1 MGTEFFKRC
10 GNPVSFDLEGQRFVI
25 TGAGRGIGKAIGERF
40 AELGARVS
48 GWDLNLAEIA
58 SDPAFEHSVQ
68 VDVTD
73 EGSVTKGIEA
83 SLGSLGGL
91 EGLIASA
98 GINGPTK
105 PTWEYSLSD
114 WQQVLDVD
122 LTGVFLSVKSV
133 LPHLRTTGYGR
144 LVIIASVAAKDGNP
158 GAVAYGAAKAGVVGF
173 AKGLARELQ
182 PSQITVNCITPAI
195 TETDLL
201 KGMSEDYIKEK
212 KALIPMGRFCS
223 VQEIADM
230 TAWVAS
236 PRCSF
241 TTGQLFDVTGGR
253 AKH

>member
-1 MGTEFFKRC
+1 M
-10 GNPVSFDLEGQRFVI
+10 SFDLDGQRFVI
-25 TGAGRGIGKAIGERF
+25 TGAGKGIGKEIGKRF

-48 GWDLNLAEIA
+48 AWDLNLAGIV
-58 SDPAFEHSVQ
+58 SDCAFEHCVQ

-73 EGSVTKGIEA
+73 EASVANGVYASIEA
-83 SLGSLGGL
+83 LGGL

-105 PTWEYSLSD
+105 PTWDYSLSD
-114 WQQVLDVD
+114 WQKVLDVD
-122 LTGVFLSVKSV
+122 LTGVFLSVRSV
-133 LPHLRTTGYGR
+133 LPQLRSTGYGR
-144 LVIIASVAAKDGNP
+144 IIVIASVAAKDGNP

-182 PSQITVNCITPAI
+182 PSEITVNCITPAI

-201 KGMSEDYIKEK
+201 TGMSPEYINEK
-212 KALIPMGRFCS
+212 KNLIPMGRFCS

>member
-1 MGTEFFKRC
+1 
-10 GNPVSFDLEGQRFVI
+10 VSFELEGQRFIV
-25 TGAGRGIGKAIGERF
+25 TGAGRGIGKAIGKRF
-40 AELGARVS
+40 VELGARIS
-48 GWDLNLAEIA
+48 AWDVNLSDIE
-58 SDPAFEHSVQ
+58 SDPTFEHRIQ

-73 EGSVTKGIEA
+73 EVSVAYGFQA
-83 SLGSLGGL
+83 SLEVLGGL

-98 GINGPTK
+98 GVNGPTK
-105 PTWEYSLSD
+105 PTWEYSLAE
-114 WQQVLDVD
+114 WQQVLDID
-122 LTGVFLSVKSV
+122 LTGVFLSVRSV
-133 LPHLRTTGYGR
+133 LPHLRSTGYGR
-144 LVIIASVAAKDGNP
+144 VVIIASVAAKDGNP

-201 KGMSEDYIKEK
+201 TGMSPEYIDEK

-230 TAWVAS
+230 TAWAAS

>member
-1 MGTEFFKRC
+1 
-10 GNPVSFDLEGQRFVI
+10 
-25 TGAGRGIGKAIGERF
+25 
-40 AELGARVS
+40 
-48 GWDLNLAEIA
+48 
-58 SDPAFEHSVQ
+58 

-73 EGSVTKGIEA
+73 EASVAKGIEA
-83 SLGSLGGL
+83 SLGALGGL

-122 LTGVFLSVKSV
+122 LTGVFLSVRSV
-133 LPHLRTTGYGR
+133 LPHLRSTGYGR
-144 LVIIASVAAKDGNP
+144 VVIIASVAAKDGNP